1 MLNIVQILCNKGASY
16 VKKVSECDVFVKFN
30 NEDDIEC
37 QRTKYAMENGDSIK
51 IIDFDEFLKMLD
63 LTREELDGSPMVSFE
78 CLYRDDAKIDDK
90 KIKKYFQRTKKE
102 LVTVPFEEHSAKLGD
117 LCPNLYEF
125 RRKLLEEE
133 DK

>member
-1 MLNIVQILCNKGASY
+1 
-16 VKKVSECDVFVKFN
+16 VSECDVFVKFN

-37 QRTKYAMENGDSIK
+37 QRTKYAMKNGDSIK